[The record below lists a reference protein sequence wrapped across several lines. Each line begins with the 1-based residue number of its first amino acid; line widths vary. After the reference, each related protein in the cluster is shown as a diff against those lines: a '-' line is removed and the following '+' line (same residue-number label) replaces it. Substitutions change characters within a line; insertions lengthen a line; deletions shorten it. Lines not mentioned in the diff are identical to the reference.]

1 MKNTRRVI
9 AVLIAAA
16 MCVLCFAAC
25 GKDATDTNTI
35 DVKSAKTIAD
45 LKGAKIAAQT
55 GTFHADARLQI
66 EDVQGSN
73 YPAFDDLLVAL
84 QSGAIDGYISEE
96 PTALFATTTDS
107 TLTFLPFKNND
118 TGFTTSEGDTSIA
131 VGLKKGSELR
141 EKINEVIAGITEEQK
156 SQLMEQMATLA
167 SGGTVEPLALTSEA
181 PATTNGVLKV
191 AMECNY
197 KPYNWTDVGTPTI
210 GAVPI
215 SSEGKDGQYAN
226 GYDVQIAQYIAN
238 KLGMKLEIYAM
249 EWDSL
254 IPAVQSGTVDAIAAG
269 MSPTAE
275 RAKEIDFTTPYYE
288 SNLVVIIKK

>member
-9 AVLIAAA
+9 AVLLAAV

-35 DVKSAKTIAD
+35 DVKNAKTIAD

-156 SQLMEQMATLA
+156 SQLMEQMATQIGRA
-167 SGGTVEPLALTSEA
+167 PQAAPLRPLRLPARLPQPPTACSRSLWS
-181 PATTNGVLKV
+181 ATTSPITG
-191 AMECNY
+191 
-197 KPYNWTDVGTPTI
+197 PTS
-210 GAVPI
+210 APRP
-215 SSEGKDGQYAN
+215 S
-226 GYDVQIAQYIAN
+226 AQCP
-238 KLGMKLEIYAM
+238 
-249 EWDSL
+249 S
-254 IPAVQSGTVDAIAAG
+254 AARVR
-269 MSPTAE
+269 MASMPTA
-275 RAKEIDFTTPYYE
+275 TTCR
-288 SNLVVIIKK
+288 

>member
-1 MKNTRRVI
+1 M
-9 AVLIAAA
+9 AVVLCALCFTACGGNNDAATSDAGSSAPAASGIAAA
-16 MCVLCFAAC
+16 
-25 GKDATDTNTI
+25 
-35 DVKSAKTIAD
+35 KSIAD
-45 LKGAKIAAQT
+45 LKGMKISAQT
-55 GTFHADARLQI
+55 GTFHADARAQI
-66 EDVQGSN
+66 ENVQGDT
-73 YPAFDDLLVAL
+73 YPEFSDLLTAVK
-84 QSGAIDGYISEE
+84 SGAIDGYVAEE
-96 PTALFATTTDS
+96 PTAISACKTDS
-107 TLTFLPFKNND
+107 TLGYVALKNND

-156 SQLMEQMATLA
+156 SLLMEQMATLA
-167 SGGTVEPLALTSEA
+167 SGGTVETLALTSEA

>member
-9 AVLIAAA
+9 AVLLAAV

-35 DVKSAKTIAD
+35 DIKNAKTIAD

-107 TLTFLPFKNND
+107 NLTFLPFKNND

-156 SQLMEQMATLA
+156 SRLMEQMATLA
-167 SGGTVEPLALTSEA
+167 SGGTVETLALTSEA

-197 KPYNWTDVGTPTI
+197 KPYNWTDVAPR
-210 GAVPI
+210 P
-215 SSEGKDGQYAN
+215 S
-226 GYDVQIAQYIAN
+226 AQCP
-238 KLGMKLEIYAM
+238 
-249 EWDSL
+249 S
-254 IPAVQSGTVDAIAAG
+254 AARAR
-269 MSPTAE
+269 MASMPTA
-275 RAKEIDFTTPYYE
+275 TTCR
-288 SNLVVIIKK
+288 